1 MSYPRLDEVV
11 KADDVSK
18 KGGGNFAADYV
29 NWATIAYYLREHAPG
44 WQPYAKPAED
54 GGLAHRAPDGS
65 CYLLLGFRQT
75 YVESDD
81 DVGPMVTTLVPHA
94 VMDHRMQAKKNPDA
108 RDISD
113 AFVRGMCKAAAL
125 LFGLG
130 WKLWSKDDPMER
142 EAPAPAPVKK
152 PQPKPVEPFPLKEH
166 ALEALKNVNGGND
179 FKEWGARVK
188 ASKITGADLDDLRQ
202 AGKDHMDI
210 LKAALEEPKDR
221 S

>member
-1 MSYPRLDEVV
+1 MTYPRLDDVV

-29 NWATIAYYLREHAPG
+29 NWARIAAYLREHAPG
-44 WQPYAKPAED
+44 WQPRAKPAAD
-54 GGLAHRAPDGS
+54 GGIVHRAPDGS
-65 CYLLLGFRQT
+65 YYLLIGFSYGLAVNLEDEACETQ
-75 YVESDD
+75 YI
-81 DVGPMVTTLVPHA
+81 PHA
-94 VMDHRMQAKKNPDA
+94 VMDHRMQAKKEPDA

-142 EAPAPAPVKK
+142 EAPAPK
-152 PQPKPVEPFPLKEH
+152 PKPKPALEPFPLKEH
-166 ALEALKNVNGGND
+166 ALSALENVKD
-179 FKEWGARVK
+179 MPSFKAWGARVK
-188 ASKITGADLDDLRQ
+188 ASQITGDDLTELRD
-202 AGKDHMDI
+202 AGQEHMAI
-210 LKAALEEPKDR
+210 IKEALGVEQKDR

>member
-1 MSYPRLDEVV
+1 MSYPRLDDVV

-18 KGGGNFAADYV
+18 KGGGSFAADYV
-29 NWATIAYYLREHAPG
+29 NWARIAYYLREHAPG

-54 GGLAHRAPDGS
+54 GGIAHRAPDGS
-65 CYLLLGFRQT
+65 AYLMLGFRHVDPEMT
-75 YVESDD
+75 DTEF
-81 DVGPMVTTLVPHA
+81 VPHA

-142 EAPAPAPVKK
+142 EEPAPK
-152 PQPKPVEPFPLKEH
+152 PKPKPVEVETFPLKEH
-166 ALEALKNVNGGND
+166 ALEALKQVSD
-179 FKEWGARVK
+179 LKSYKAWGVRVK
-188 ASKITGADLDDLRQ
+188 ASKITGVDLDDLRE
-202 AGKDHMDI
+202 AGQEHMAI
-210 LKAALEEPKDR
+210 LKEAMGVEQKDR

>member
-1 MSYPRLDEVV
+1 MTYPRLDDVV

-29 NWATIAYYLREHAPG
+29 NWARIAFYLREHAPG
-44 WQPYAKPAED
+44 WQPFAKPAED
-54 GGLAHRAPDGS
+54 GGIAHRAPDGS
-65 CYLLLGFRQT
+65 AYLLIGFRHADPEMT
-75 YVESDD
+75 DTE
-81 DVGPMVTTLVPHA
+81 LVPHA
-94 VMDHRMQAKKNPDA
+94 VMDHRMQAKKEPDA

-142 EAPAPAPVKK
+142 DEPAPK
-152 PQPKPVEPFPLKEH
+152 PKPPIIDIEPFPLKEH
-166 ALEALKNVNGGND
+166 ALEALKNVKD
-179 FKEWGARVK
+179 KKSYKEWGVRVK
-188 ASKITGADLDDLRQ
+188 ASKIIGADLEDLRE
-202 AGKDHMDI
+202 AGQEHMAI
-210 LKAALEEPKDR
+210 LKEALGVEQKDR

>member
-1 MSYPRLDEVV
+1 MTYPRLDDVV

-29 NWATIAYYLREHAPG
+29 NWARIAYYLREHGDG
-44 WQPYAKPAED
+44 WQPVAVENRETGD
-54 GGLAHRAPDGS
+54 IAHRAPDGS
-65 CYLLLGFRQT
+65 YYLLIAFDHPSGRRT
-75 YVESDD
+75 S
-81 DVGPMVTTLVPHA
+81 PVPHA

-130 WKLWSKDDPMER
+130 WKLWSKDDPLER
-142 EAPAPAPVKK
+142 DEPAPAPNPKK
-152 PQPKPVEPFPLKEH
+152 PVLEPFPLKEH
-166 ALEALKNVNGGND
+166 ALAALENVKD
-179 FKEWGARVK
+179 MPSFKAWGARVK
-188 ASKITGADLDDLRQ
+188 ASKIVGDDLAELRD
-202 AGKDHMDI
+202 AGQEHMAI
-210 LKAALEEPKDR
+210 LKEALGVEQKDR

>member
-1 MSYPRLDEVV
+1 MSYPRLDDVV

-29 NWATIAYYLREHAPG
+29 NWARIAFYLREHAPG

-54 GGLAHRAPDGS
+54 GGIAHRAPDGS
-65 CYLLLGFRQT
+65 AYLLIGFRHADPEMT
-75 YVESDD
+75 DTE
-81 DVGPMVTTLVPHA
+81 LVPHA
-94 VMDHRMQAKKNPDA
+94 VMDHRMQAKKEPDA

-142 EAPAPAPVKK
+142 DEPAPK
-152 PQPKPVEPFPLKEH
+152 PKPPIIDIEPFPLKEH
-166 ALEALKNVNGGND
+166 ALEALKNVKD
-179 FKEWGARVK
+179 KKSYKEWGVRVK
-188 ASKITGADLDDLRQ
+188 ASKIIGADLEDLRE
-202 AGKDHMDI
+202 AGQEHMAI
-210 LKAALEEPKDR
+210 LKEALGVEQKDR